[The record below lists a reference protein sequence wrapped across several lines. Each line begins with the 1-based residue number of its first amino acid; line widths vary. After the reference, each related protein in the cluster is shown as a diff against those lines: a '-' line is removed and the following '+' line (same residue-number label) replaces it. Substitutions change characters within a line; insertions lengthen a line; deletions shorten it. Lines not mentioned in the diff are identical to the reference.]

1 MSYNYTLA
9 NKIRT
14 NLLLFTDIEIRS
26 KIPNVNKIHQY
37 YNNTSQIMHEELFY
51 SNKPE
56 DKNDFATQQ
65 PKINTFRNGQLKTP
79 HLEKLFSQKFEK
91 SIPKLLLRKQ
101 PKSKHTSSRNVN
113 IALGNKNYMMKS
125 YRKLSST
132 ILYLKVGNTKKSA
145 KRYLLDLCNS
155 LILKTNLRKNA
166 FSKKSPL
173 AKNKK
178 ITKSIKKPRKI
189 MKMCESNCSKNLLKK
204 TPRSLDSFQIIVF
217 GY

>member
-37 YNNTSQIMHEELFY
+37 YNNTSQIIHEELFY

-132 ILYLKVGNTKKSA
+132 MLYLKVGNTKKSA
-145 KRYLLDLCNS
+145 KRYLLDLCNN
-155 LILKTNLRKNA
+155 LILKTNLRKNV

>member
-56 DKNDFATQQ
+56 DKNDYATQQ

-91 SIPKLLLRKQ
+91 SIPKLLLNKQ

>member
-65 PKINTFRNGQLKTP
+65 PKINTLRNGQLKTP

-91 SIPKLLLRKQ
+91 SIPKLLLNKQ

-145 KRYLLDLCNS
+145 KRYLLDLCNN
-155 LILKTNLRKNA
+155 LILKTNLRKNV